1 MSRFTRVLPV
11 SSRSRHGVPVCHLSG
26 PKKETDNKQCTDK
39 WFSFEKVMMVFLS
52 FPCFHNM
59 FFANFVRYQTILQI
73 FPWFHILCNWH
84 ISKFYNFTNAVQ
96 LVGFEDHN
104 NGHIIVRSCFLIY
117 QRLSCFLDLSEP
129 LWVCSWLNF
138 HCFDLLTELCQSH
151 CWFSLDSSGS
161 CVNIKRQK
169 HLCIFSELM
178 FDCLF

>member
-1 MSRFTRVLPV
+1 MEWNFDFCCLVLLIWKRIRLVCTTSRQKLLLYFVNLLCMVLIFFHNYGNGMSRFTRVRPI

-59 FFANFVRYQTILQI
+59 FFANFVRCQTILQI

-96 LVGFEDHN
+96 LVGFEDRN
-104 NGHIIVRSCFLIY
+104 NGHIIVRSFL
-117 QRLSCFLDLSEP
+117 LDLSEA
-129 LWVCSWLNF
+129 
-138 HCFDLLTELCQSH
+138 
-151 CWFSLDSSGS
+151 
-161 CVNIKRQK
+161 
-169 HLCIFSELM
+169 
-178 FDCLF
+178 